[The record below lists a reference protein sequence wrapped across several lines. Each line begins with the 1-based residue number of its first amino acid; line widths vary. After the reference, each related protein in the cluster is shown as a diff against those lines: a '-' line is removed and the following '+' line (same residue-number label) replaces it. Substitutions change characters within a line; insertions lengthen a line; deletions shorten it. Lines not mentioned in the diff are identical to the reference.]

1 MDKYEYVMIED
12 KRIKFSNLEK
22 LLWPEAGI
30 RKIDYLAR
38 MIELA
43 PYLLPHTRDRLLTS
57 IRFPDGIHGESFYQK
72 NAPNYM
78 PEWIHT
84 YSWNEVSYIILDSLP
99 ALAWLV
105 NLAALEFHTSFNTW
119 RAEDR
124 PTSIVF
130 DLDPSNGQGFEDV
143 VEVALLIRET
153 LDSLG
158 IGGYVKTSGATGLQI
173 YIPVGSRY
181 DYNTARRIN
190 EFFARYF
197 AARHPDRITIERSVE
212 KRGTKLYFDYLQMW
226 QGKSIASVYSPR
238 ANAFAGVSM
247 PVEWE
252 ELKAGIRPEDFNL
265 NNALLRIK
273 KKGELFAP
281 LLDESRQQS
290 LDAVLLHVAKSR

>member
-1 MDKYEYVMIED
+1 MEKFEYILIENI
-12 KRIKFSNLEK
+12 KVKFSNPEK

-43 PYLLPHTRDRLLTS
+43 PYLLPHSKNRLLTS
-57 IRFPDGIHGESFYQK
+57 IRYPDGIHGESFYQK
-72 NAPNYM
+72 NAPEYM

-105 NLAALEFHTSFNTW
+105 NLAVLEFHTSFNIW
-119 RAEDR
+119 QKEDF

-130 DLDPSNGQGFEDV
+130 DLDPSKGQKFEDV
-143 VEVALLIRET
+143 VEVALLIKET
-153 LDSLG
+153 LDSLS
-158 IGGYVKTSGATGLQI
+158 IKGYIKTSGATGLQI
-173 YIPVGSRY
+173 YIPVVGRY
-181 DYNTARRIN
+181 DYDTARSIN
-190 EFFARYF
+190 EFFGRYF
-197 AARHPDRITIERSVE
+197 SQKYPKKITIERIVE

-238 ANAFAGVSM
+238 VTEKANVSM

-252 ELKAGIRPEDFNL
+252 ELRAGIRPEDFTL
-265 NNALLRIK
+265 NNALVRIK
-273 KKGELFAP
+273 KKGDLFAP
-281 LLDESRQQS
+281 LLDNTQQES
-290 LDAVLLHVAKSR
+290 LDAILAHTIKT